1 MENRNGLIVKTR
13 LTKAT
18 GTAECAAA
26 LEMAEEVSGERRV
39 TLGGDKGYDEKK
51 LGEALRRENVTPHV
65 ARNHKRPGGSANDQ
79 RTARR
84 GGYGISHRAKQGVE
98 EIFGWVKRI

>member
-26 LEMAEEVSGERRV
+26 LVMAEEVSGERRV
-39 TLGGDKGYDEKK
+39 TLGGDKGYDPQK
-51 LGEALRRENVTPHV
+51 LVEALRRENVTQHV
-65 ARNHKRPGGSANDQ
+65 APNHKRPGGSGFDGRAARPARYQISQ
-79 RTARR
+79 RGRR
-84 GGYGISHRAKQGVE
+84 RVE
-98 EIFGWVKRI
+98 E